1 MKNLDL
7 NNKDWDDIDKAFQ
20 QFQKDRLDKRIE
32 LAEKRYNEQR
42 YENKAK
48 LSFASFVGLGL
59 ICFIIFILNKLGY

>member
-32 LAEKRYNEQR
+32 IAEKQYNERR
-42 YENKAK
+42 YEKKAK
-48 LSFASFVGLGL
+48 LSFASVVGLVL
-59 ICFIIFILNKLGY
+59 ICFIIFVLNKLGY